1 MIKKLI
7 KKVLGKEKKEESQP
21 ARPKAGQATGEKKT
35 SAPESSSRGAKK
47 NSRPSAGRKKA
58 ASSASGEA
66 AKSSGGKEDR
76 SRKSASGK
84 SAAGS
89 GSSGARRKTGGER
102 KGREGSGRGS
112 STRPKTRS
120 HSSGRRKEE
129 PFPDLPPLP
138 AWSPPENTE
147 DFSAYELP
155 QQVREGIEAAGFT
168 KCTEVQSKVLP
179 IALQGKDVA
188 AQSQTGTGKTAAFL
202 ITIFTRLIQRGPVDH
217 PGPRALILA
226 PTRELTFQ
234 IERDARLLG
243 GSTGL
248 KLGVAFGG
256 VDYDRQRNAL
266 LEGVDIL
273 VGTPGRLIDYLK
285 QGVWSGRGVE
295 VLVIDEADRMLDMGF
310 IKDLRFILK
319 RLPPFER
326 RLSMLFSA
334 TLSWRAMELTY
345 EYMNLPEQIT
355 ASPGKMTAE
364 KAEEILYH
372 VGRTEKAALLLG
384 LLKKQSWDRTMI
396 FSNMKIEAEKVGRL
410 LQQHGFRAQAIT
422 GNLEQKKRLR
432 LMEDFKKGELP
443 ILVATDVASRG
454 LHIEGVSHVVNWDL
468 PQDPEDYVHRIGRTA
483 RAGASGKAISL
494 ADEESVYHLEN
505 IEELIGYKIPV
516 DWHTEDDLAKV
527 ERGWERR
534 PPGEGRG
541 RGAGG
546 GRGRSSSSSRGK
558 GASGREGSS
567 GRGGSR
573 GGRPGGGRGRGRRS

>member
-1 MIKKLI
+1 MIRKLI
-7 KKVLGKEKKEESQP
+7 KKVLGKEKKQESP
-21 ARPKAGQATGEKKT
+21 AAGREKARDGATRSGASGSAAGGGKKR
-35 SAPESSSRGAKK
+35 ESSSG
-47 NSRPSAGRKKA
+47 SRPSSQQGADKA
-58 ASSASGEA
+58 
-66 AKSSGGKEDR
+66 
-76 SRKSASGK
+76 
-84 SAAGS
+84 
-89 GSSGARRKTGGER
+89 
-102 KGREGSGRGS
+102 
-112 STRPKTRS
+112 P
-120 HSSGRRKEE
+120 SGRRKESRGAAKPAAGGRKGSQGESRGGAGRKRRGAAAGEKRRSSSRTHTQRRRREE

-138 AWSPPENTE
+138 AWLPPEDRET
-147 DFSAYELP
+147 FAAYDLP
-155 QQVREGIEAAGFT
+155 GQVREGIEAAGFT

-202 ITIFTRLIQRGPVDH
+202 ITIFTRLLQRGAVDH

-234 IERDARLLG
+234 IEKDAKLLG
-243 GSTGL
+243 AATGL

-256 VDYDRQRNAL
+256 VDYDLQRDAL
-266 LEGVDIL
+266 LDGVDIL

-285 QGVWSGRGVE
+285 QGVWSPRGVE

-345 EYMNLPEQIT
+345 EYMNLPEQVS

-364 KAEEILYH
+364 KAEELLYH
-372 VGRTEKAALLLG
+372 VGRDEKAALLVG
-384 LLKKQSWDRTMI
+384 LLRKDSWDRTMI

-422 GNLEQKKRLR
+422 GNLEQKKRLK
-432 LMEDFKKGELP
+432 LMEEFKKGDLP

-494 ADEESVYHLEN
+494 ADEESVYNLES

-534 PPGEGRG
+534 PAGEGRG
-541 RGAGG
+541 RGVGG
-546 GRGRSSSSSRGK
+546 GQRRGTSGKRGA
-558 GASGREGSS
+558 GASGGQGRSRRSGTGSS
-567 GRGGSR
+567 GNK
-573 GGRPGGGRGRGRRS
+573 PGGRRSSGGRSRRS